1 MDCSCYLGDQ
11 MLSLIVMCLLVSL
24 KQQTLQ
30 ISIIDLW
37 HNLVDIGHRL
47 SVCIL
52 MIKMKSSLPQYD

>member
-1 MDCSCYLGDQ
+1 